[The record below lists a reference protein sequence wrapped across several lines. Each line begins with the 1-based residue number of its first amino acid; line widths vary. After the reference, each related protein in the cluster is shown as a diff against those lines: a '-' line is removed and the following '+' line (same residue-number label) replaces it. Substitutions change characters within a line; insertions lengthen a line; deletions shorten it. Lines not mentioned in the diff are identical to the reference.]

1 MKIDSNDLREP
12 HVNKNAKRM
21 KRAATKHKRP
31 RPYQMHGDSYRQ
43 RLLKQR
49 GVHAIDGRTL
59 AGKQARA
66 WRLFALSRKGGK
78 ECTIDVKA
86 KIEAGTFYLWRA
98 LELRAWIV
106 ADARTRGTP
115 INRRRGTL
123 PAINTQYDTAMEQW
137 QKINDA
143 LELDK
148 TLDLARRLQLER
160 LQQATGGKR

>member
-1 MKIDSNDLREP
+1 MKS
-12 HVNKNAKRM
+12 
-21 KRAATKHKRP
+21 AATKRKRP

-49 GVHAIDGRTL
+49 GIHAIDGRTL
-59 AGKQARA
+59 AGRQAKT

-86 KIEAGTFYLWRA
+86 KIEAGAFYLWRA

-106 ADARTRGTP
+106 ADARARGTP
-115 INRRRGTL
+115 INKRRGTL
-123 PAINTQYDTAMEQW
+123 PAINAQYDTAMEQW
-137 QKINDA
+137 QRINDA

-148 TLDLARRLQLER
+148 GLDLARRLQLEQMQR
-160 LQQATGGKR
+160 ASGGE